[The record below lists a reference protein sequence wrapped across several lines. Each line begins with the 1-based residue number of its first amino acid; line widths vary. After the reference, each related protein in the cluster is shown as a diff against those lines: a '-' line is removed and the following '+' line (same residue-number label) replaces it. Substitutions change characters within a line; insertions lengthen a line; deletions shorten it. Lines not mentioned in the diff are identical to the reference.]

1 MQLQTHGAYLFF
13 METTTVKVNP
23 ILQRLESLDKAVRH
37 ELRVHAHEYN
47 GRLIPKQEVEP
58 DEDYDYADKIIYIG
72 SSISSDMSP
81 MSALQILKMTRITQ
95 KEFAKQIY
103 DSLGQIIGDNK

>member
-1 MQLQTHGAYLFF
+1 

-23 ILQRLESLDKAVRH
+23 IIQRLESLDKAIRH

-47 GRLIPKQEVEP
+47 GNLIPKQKVEP
-58 DEDYDYADKIIYIG
+58 DEDYEYAVKIIYIG
-72 SSISSDMSP
+72 STISSTSNH
-81 MSALQILKMTRITQ
+81 MSALEILKMTRITQ

-103 DSLGQIIGDNK
+103 DSLGKIIGDSE